1 MVVLGLFSDRYLV
14 PLFNKLS
21 SPKHYYRMTGKWL
34 PYLWV
39 ITLTLMVYG
48 LYGGFTAPAEKYQGE
63 VYRIIYIHVP
73 LAWLSMMAYMVMAV
87 AAFVSIVWRIKMADV
102 VLISCAPIG
111 AIFTFLALVTGAVWG
126 YPTWGTWWTWD
137 LRLTS
142 ELVLLFIYLGI
153 IALYSTYEDKRT
165 ASRAVAVLTLV
176 CVVNIPIIHYSIQWL
191 GDKTLHQA
199 NSVSVGKS
207 SMDVSMLIPLL
218 VMSFAFKFLFAAI
231 VIMRSRSEVLLRES
245 NSRWV
250 EGVLGVEK

>member
-1 MVVLGLFSDRYLV
+1 MAARSGFRI
-14 PLFNKLS
+14 
-21 SPKHYYRMTGKWL
+21 SPFGIL
-34 PYLWV
+34 CLIGV
-39 ITLTLMVYG
+39 IAS
-48 LYGGFTAPAEKYQGE
+48 LY
-63 VYRIIYIHVP
+63 
-73 LAWLSMMAYMVMAV
+73 
-87 AAFVSIVWRIKMADV
+87 
-102 VLISCAPIG
+102 
-111 AIFTFLALVTGAVWG
+111 LALVWAPRERVMGDIQRIMYFHVATAWIAELAFCMVGLASVIYLWLRERKWDILAHASAEVGFVFCCFVMVTGPIWG
-126 YPTWGTWWTWD
+126 KPVWGTWWTWD